1 MSSVLS
7 PHAASSHCSSDR
19 NDQLTQSPRAGHDS
33 YSPYHIPDSRVTVEL
48 IRLLLATI
56 VRLRVCNASHPLVE
70 PWRMTPTCRRRNQ
83 GGFYGIL

>member
-19 NDQLTQSPRAGHDS
+19 NHQLTQSPRAGHDL

-48 IRLLLATI
+48 IRLLIATI
-56 VRLRVCNASHPLVE
+56 ATSCQQCTSPPVE
-70 PWRMTPTCRRRNQ
+70 PWRMTPTGRRRNQ